1 MLKKSSLPS
10 FNFSKILSVLSLI
23 LLVSCANK
31 SDQPTELRIV
41 DLNGNPKPIK
51 RMVPEGNAQMMASQN
66 AGSITPGNPEPTNPP
81 VLQSYQKPS
90 PEPMSG
96 GDLTAP
102 APSTNVAE
110 TKPAVGS
117 KPFEA
122 TVSYDMSDPKTTET
136 KPTLEEPTN
145 LAEAQPQAAA
155 NSNKKFKLA
164 IAKVKTGNT
173 KVSSGS
179 SKSGILIQIGSFSSH
194 ENANKAL
201 EQSKQIATGTIEAVD
216 LGGKKAYRVFLGPS
230 SNLKKANVV
239 LKKAKKSGYKDAFIV
254 K

>member
-1 MLKKSSLPS
+1 M
-10 FNFSKILSVLSLI
+10 SLI
-23 LLVSCANK
+23 LLVSCASK

-41 DLNGNPKPIK
+41 DLNGNPKPVK
-51 RMVPEGNAQMMASQN
+51 RMVPEGNAQMIASQN
-66 AGSITPGNPEPTNPP
+66 AGSITSGNLEPSNPP
-81 VLQSYQKPS
+81 VLQSYQKPT
-90 PEPMSG
+90 PEPISG

-102 APSTNVAE
+102 APDTNVAE
-110 TKPAVGS
+110 TKPVIGS

-136 KPTLEEPTN
+136 KPISEEPTN
-145 LAEAQPQAAA
+145 LAKAQPQAA

-164 IAKVKTGNT
+164 VAKVKTGNA

-179 SKSGILIQIGSFSSH
+179 SKSGILIQIGSFSSS

-201 EQSKQIATGTIEAVD
+201 EQSKQIAAGTIEEVD